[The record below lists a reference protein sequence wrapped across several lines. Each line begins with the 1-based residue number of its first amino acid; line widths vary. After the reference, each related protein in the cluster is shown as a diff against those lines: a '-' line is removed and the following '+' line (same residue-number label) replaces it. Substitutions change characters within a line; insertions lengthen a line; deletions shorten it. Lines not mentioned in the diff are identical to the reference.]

1 MLCFT
6 HVMKFQHNVL
16 NYNSLFSHFFLEST
30 EILKLCVAKII
41 TPL

>member
-6 HVMKFQHNVL
+6 HVMKFPHNVF
-16 NYNSLFSHFFLEST
+16 NYDSLFGHFFLEST
-30 EILKLCVAKII
+30 EILKLYVANII